1 MALSPTLRILLIGL
15 TGLLSASGLA
25 LLLANTAIFDA
36 IFRWQLVLSPESSSF
51 PMWQKLP
58 EPMTMRCFLFQV
70 LNPDEVSKG
79 AKPQL
84 EQVGP
89 WVFTEQHEKVDLVWS
104 PNGTVTYRQIRT
116 WRFQPHLSNGSLE
129 DQVTILNSVAATVG
143 AMVEREVAK
152 IWRPILDLHLTAIKE
167 RLFVTKSVGEILFD
181 GFHDPLFDELDS
193 LPSFFKKFVP
203 PGLADKFAFFY
214 QRNGSSEM
222 DGVWN
227 VFTGAAGVERM
238 GEVHSWNYDTQD
250 LFPSTCGLVSGS
262 AGEFYTPHLAPDT
275 ITLYSNDLCRSIR
288 LPYRGAVE
296 VKGIP
301 SLEFRA
307 GRGLFDNGT
316 LEPANSCYQEEGA
329 LLRTGVYNTSRCR
342 FGAPVFISQPH
353 FHQADPWYR
362 SRVDGLSPD
371 PELHDTYFRVEPSSG
386 VPTDVTVRIQLSVLV
401 APVSG
406 ISMLSDVQEAFF
418 PVLWFEN
425 SAGVPDN
432 LAFQLKLL
440 GSLPDILAG
449 MGWGQVGLACSIV
462 IIAAI
467 VLVSRRKE
475 EEDTCP
481 ILSQSLAEENIEN
494 VLMEEEED

>member
-1 MALSPTLRILLIGL
+1 MALSPTLRTLLTTL
-15 TGLLSASGLA
+15 TCLLGATGLA

-36 IFRWQLVLSPESSSF
+36 IFRWQLVLGPHSASF

-58 EPMTMRCFLFQV
+58 EPMTMKAFLFQV
-70 LNPDEVSKG
+70 LNPEEISRG
-79 AKPQL
+79 ARPRL

-89 WVFTEQHEKVDLVWS
+89 WVFSEQHEKVDLVWN
-104 PNGTVTYRQIRT
+104 PNGTVTYQQIRT

-129 DQVTILNSVAATVG
+129 DQVTILNPVAASLG

-152 IWRPILDLHLTAIKE
+152 IWRPLLDLHLTTIKE
-167 RLFVTKSVGEILFD
+167 RLFVTKPVGEILFS

-193 LPSFFKKFVP
+193 LPAFFKKFIP
-203 PGLADKFAFFY
+203 PGLTDKFAFFY
-214 QRNGSSEM
+214 QRNGSSAV

-238 GEVHSWNYDTQD
+238 GEVYSWNYDTQD
-250 LFPSTCGLVSGS
+250 LFPSSCGLVSGS
-262 AGEFYTPHLAPDT
+262 AGEFYTPHLSPGHL
-275 ITLYSNDLCRSIR
+275 TLYSNDLCRSIR
-288 LPYRGAVE
+288 LPYHGPVAA
-296 VKGIP
+296 KGIP
-301 SLEFRA
+301 SLEFLA
-307 GRGLFDNGT
+307 DRGLFDNGT
-316 LEPANSCYQEEGA
+316 LDPANSCYQPEGA
-329 LLRTGVYNTSRCR
+329 TLRTGVYNTSRCR

-353 FHQADPWYR
+353 FHNADPWYL
-362 SRVDGLSPD
+362 SLVEGLSPD
-371 PELHDTYFRVEPSSG
+371 PRLHDTYFRVEPSSG
-386 VPTDVTVRIQLSVLV
+386 VPTDVTVRIQMAVRV

-406 ISMLSDVQEAFF
+406 ISLLSGVQETFF

-449 MGWGQVGLACSIV
+449 MGWGQVGLACSV
-462 IIAAI
+462 AIIAAI

-481 ILSQSLAEENIEN
+481 ILSQSLQEENIEN